1 MNGYMFDTNIF
12 NNILDGKVDPSLL
25 DGKGCFA
32 THVQHD
38 EIQATTDKTR
48 RSALEAIFSIAFQLP
63 TESFVLDV
71 SRPNE
76 AKLSDGVLFEEMR
89 ERLDK
94 MNKKRRNNS
103 QDVLIAETA
112 INNGLILVTHDRDL
126 YLVTTEFGGAACNM
140 HYVLKP
146 IQTT

>member
-38 EIQATTDKTR
+38 EIQAT
-48 RSALEAIFSIAFQLP
+48 I
-63 TESFVLDV
+63 
-71 SRPNE
+71 
-76 AKLSDGVLFEEMR
+76 
-89 ERLDK
+89 
-94 MNKKRRNNS
+94 
-103 QDVLIAETA
+103 
-112 INNGLILVTHDRDL
+112 
-126 YLVTTEFGGAACNM
+126 EFGGAACNM

-146 IQTT
+146 IHTTA